1 MDYSNICLRAKK
13 SKIGNTEELA
23 KITASKIAPMFY
35 NIIQL
40 GPRMIL
46 RGVFNLMRANII
58 TRLISVVVLLV
69 FDIYNFSKNKIS
81 KNQFI
86 INVLLAFSLL
96 VGGTIGWTGG
106 QHAVN
111 IVVENVALA
120 IIGGVVGAGI
130 LGALFGGIVEKV
142 ISKFIKS
149 DFVEMLEIYNKE
161 FVNLCK
167 EYNINRFELS
177 NLLEQITVTPYDLK
191 TLFLR
196 ENREIYA
203 YNYLEKYFVNVKEHN
218 RSENRCISQ

>member
-1 MDYSNICLRAKK
+1 MNYSNICLKTKK
-13 SKIGNTEELA
+13 SKIGNKEDLA

-58 TRLISVVVLLV
+58 TRLISVIVLLV
-69 FDIYNFSKNKIS
+69 FDIYNLSKNKIS

-86 INVLLAFSLL
+86 INVILAFSLL

-106 QHAVN
+106 QYAVN
-111 IVVENVALA
+111 VLVENIALA
-120 IIGGVVGAGI
+120 ILGGVIGAGV
-130 LGALFGGIVEKV
+130 LAGLFGGIIEKI

-149 DFVEMLEIYNKE
+149 DFEEMLAIYNKE

-177 NLLEQITVTPYDLK
+177 NLFEMITITPYDLK

-196 ENREIYA
+196 ENREICA
-203 YNYLEKYFVNVKEHN
+203 YNYLEKYFVIVKEHN
-218 RSENRCISQ
+218 RNSNRCIK